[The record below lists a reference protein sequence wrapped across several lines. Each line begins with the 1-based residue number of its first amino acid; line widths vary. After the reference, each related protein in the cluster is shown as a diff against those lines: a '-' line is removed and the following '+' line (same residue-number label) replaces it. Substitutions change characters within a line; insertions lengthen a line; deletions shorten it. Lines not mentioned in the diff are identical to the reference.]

1 MRHVP
6 TSRFNRRTVLSSADA
21 VAAGLSPAWVR
32 SQIEAGHW
40 QRLHRGIYA
49 TFSGPVPRRAQL
61 QAALAAAGDGA
72 VLSHRTAAEIDRLV
86 DEPAD
91 QIHVTVPYRRRV
103 SPIAGVVVHVSR
115 RLEIARHPTAVPS
128 RTRIEA
134 TVFDVIDGCFEF
146 DDVIGWLTAACSR
159 RLTIPRRLSEMLDR
173 RGRTRW
179 RRDILL
185 VLGDIDAGCQ
195 SVLEVRYRRDVE
207 AAHGLPA
214 GHRQEPHAR
223 AGGMIYDDVLY
234 PDFALVVELDGRLAH
249 PYERKFRDRHTDNIA
264 ARRGDVTLHYGWADV
279 TASPCAVAAEVA
291 SLLKARGWTGIARKC
306 TKSTCGIGETC

>member
-91 QIHVTVPYRRRV
+91 Q
-103 SPIAGVVVHVSR
+103 S
-115 RLEIARHPTAVPS
+115 
-128 RTRIEA
+128 
-134 TVFDVIDGCFEF
+134 
-146 DDVIGWLTAACSR
+146 
-159 RLTIPRRLSEMLDR
+159 M
-173 RGRTRW
+173 
-179 RRDILL
+179 
-185 VLGDIDAGCQ
+185 
-195 SVLEVRYRRDVE
+195 
-207 AAHGLPA
+207 
-214 GHRQEPHAR
+214 
-223 AGGMIYDDVLY
+223 
-234 PDFALVVELDGRLAH
+234 
-249 PYERKFRDRHTDNIA
+249 
-264 ARRGDVTLHYGWADV
+264 
-279 TASPCAVAAEVA
+279 
-291 SLLKARGWTGIARKC
+291 
-306 TKSTCGIGETC
+306 